1 MQQLAICVFVLI
13 MCSTL
18 GMCVSFSDQYPYP
31 APGMTYCHVVLIS
44 SIYFLH
50 IMDVLVRELVY
61 VHIVKISDNKTYHGV
76 DAMHLKKLEQ
86 TINSCGV

>member
-1 MQQLAICVFVLI
+1 MQQLAICVFILI
-13 MCSTL
+13 VCWTL

-31 APGMTYCHVVLIS
+31 APGVTYCHVVLIS

-61 VHIVKISDNKTYHGV
+61 VHNIVKISD
-76 DAMHLKKLEQ
+76 KKL
-86 TINSCGV
+86 IMV